1 MAGQVTALLEGLRPR
16 DWAKNT
22 FIFAGAVFGER
33 LFATEVMAKV
43 LAGFALFCLGA
54 SAVYLL
60 NDLKDVERDKLHP
73 RKAKRPLASGR
84 LDSRVAFSVAVILMA
99 IVIPSCLYLGTEFG
113 LWVLAYLVMNILYTI
128 KLKDVVIVDVM
139 TVAAG
144 FVIRVLAGC
153 SLASAAASDWLII
166 CTITISLFL
175 GFSKRRQELLLVAK
189 NGTNTRHVL
198 KYYSIGFLDQMIA
211 IVTASALVSY
221 ILYTLSQETVTKF
234 GTRKLILTSPFVLYG
249 IFRYLYIVYHK
260 GDDGNPTDVF
270 FSDPP
275 FLINGLMWGVTV
287 VLILYGG

>member
-1 MAGQVTALLEGLRPR
+1 MAGQVTALLEGLRPK
-16 DWAKNT
+16 DWVKNT

-33 LFATEVMAKV
+33 LLATEVMAKV
-43 LAGFALFCLGA
+43 LVGFTLFCLGA

-99 IVIPSCLYLGTEFG
+99 IVIPSGLYLGTEFG
-113 LWVLAYLVMNILYTI
+113 LWVLAYLVMNILYII

-139 TVAAG
+139 AVAAG

-234 GTRKLILTSPFVLYG
+234 GTRKLIFTSPFVLYG

-260 GDDGNPTDVF
+260 GDDGNPIDVF